1 MPTAEK
7 LVIINVQHHCGG
19 QKAKPQTIIFM
30 NNGAKLVIKDSLVL
44 GELCH
49 LEKEWVETLACGMCL
64 SRL

>member
-1 MPTAEK
+1 MLLTNLK
-7 LVIINVQHHCGG
+7 V

-49 LEKEWVETLACGMCL
+49 LEKEWVETLGCGMCL